1 MFFKTKS
8 RYIALTLILLLLAVS
23 VILLINKVS
32 DSQKKLNQAADIIES
47 LGKTSFSIDADISD
61 SIDINTSFTIPI
73 SIPVHVRMNVS
84 VNAPLSMNVPV
95 MQTLKIPYSVRIDE
109 IMPVDTFFIF
119 PEGITTNINDSIG
132 FNTKIKTRI
141 WPGIRF
147 PVTISGS
154 MPLKQSLYLDP
165 EKLHVS
171 SEIPVHLRL
180 NDSIPVYLDFTVP
193 VKDTLPMNL
202 LIDADA
208 TISFYAPLPVKGRL
222 PLKMNTPVEIDFS
235 KTPLKAKFDS
245 LANVMRK
252 IL

>member
-1 MFFKTKS
+1 MKP
-8 RYIALTLILLLLAVS
+8 RYIVIFLSIAILAVAA
-23 VILLINKVS
+23 VLLINKVI
-32 DSQKKLNQAADIIES
+32 DSQEKLNQAADIIES
-47 LGKTSFSIDADISD
+47 LGNTSFFIDADISD
-61 SIDINTSFTIPI
+61 SIDINTSFSIPV
-73 SIPVHVRMNVS
+73 SIPVHVLMNVS
-84 VNAPLSMNVPV
+84 VNVPLNMNVPV
-95 MQTLKIPYSVRIDE
+95 IQTLKIPYSVRIDE
-109 IMPVDTFFIF
+109 IMPVDTFFTF
-119 PEGITTNINDSIG
+119 PDGITTNVNDSIDL
-132 FNTKIKTRI
+132 NTKFKTRI

-154 MPLKQSLYLDP
+154 IPLKQTLYLDP

-193 VKDTLPMNL
+193 VKENIPMKL
-202 LIDADA
+202 QIDADA
-208 TISFYAPLPVKGRL
+208 MISFYIPLPVKGKL